1 MKKIVASVLL
11 LLIVGAGSWYGL
23 TKMFDRSDSLL
34 STDQVSQMIQQKYG
48 GTIDTIRLEQSNGR
62 QDYQLLL
69 KKDSFSYE
77 ITVNGQTGD
86 VLSLT
91 KHKNVEYKKEHNKKE
106 QTTHSNK
113 NNPSQTATIPI
124 TEAKAKKLAL
134 EKVNGT
140 ITSIELDDED
150 DQLVYEVDINQSQK
164 KKATVIINAYSGKI
178 ESITFETEDDD

>member
-1 MKKIVASVLL
+1 MKKIVVSVLL
-11 LLIVGAGSWYGL
+11 LLIVGAGSWYGI
-23 TKMFDRSDSLL
+23 TKIFDRSDSLL

-91 KHKNVEYKKEHNKKE
+91 KHKNVEYKKENNKKEHNKKE

-124 TEAKAKKLAL
+124 TKEKAKK
-134 EKVNGT
+134 
-140 ITSIELDDED
+140 
-150 DQLVYEVDINQSQK
+150 
-164 KKATVIINAYSGKI
+164 
-178 ESITFETEDDD
+178 